1 MLFCYLLSR
10 ITISR
15 CETVYEVW
23 RKKILPWWCLSTCW
37 FKRRRRRG
45 FVLAFMNRLS
55 FVMRT
60 WRCRNIFQGHEIFR
74 EERTS
79 FQCPSVRRTTT
90 PREILAIW
98 WFCEISI
105 TTIARLIFGGHDAI
119 KSWQKISFDWGF
131 VRNFI
136 MWATLLNL
144 FFSHFLEWLFKIK
157 ASLYNYCY
165 LIRNIH

>member
-1 MLFCYLLSR
+1 MQASERYSATYEITLVKRQKSDMLFCYLLSR

-23 RKKILPWWCLSTCW
+23 REKILPWWCLSTCW

-79 FQCPSVRRTTT
+79 FKCPFVGQQHPVKFLQFDDSARSQ
-90 PREILAIW
+90 LLQLHA
-98 WFCEISI
+98 WFLVVMMPLNLGKKSP
-105 TTIARLIFGGHDAI
+105 LIEDLCG
-119 KSWQKISFDWGF
+119 
-131 VRNFI
+131 
-136 MWATLLNL
+136 TLLCGL
-144 FFSHFLEWLFKIK
+144 L
-157 ASLYNYCY
+157 C
-165 LIRNIH
+165 